1 MKVGMAVVSVA
12 ALTLAACA
20 TTGESTSYK
29 PAPANSGS
37 ETRIVKDD
45 AYMAKVEHLARQRG
59 IHVTW
64 VNPPTRI
71 GAPND

>member
-1 MKVGMAVVSVA
+1 MKLGMAVLSVA
-12 ALTLAACA
+12 ALALAACA
-20 TTGESTSYK
+20 TTGESTSYT
-29 PAPANSGS
+29 PAPANSVPQ
-37 ETRIVKDD
+37 TRIIKDD
-45 AYMAKVEHLARQRG
+45 LYMARVEHLARQRG